1 MPTKIKPYEQ
11 FGPFLLFKK
20 LESDALGELW
30 RAARLDAT
38 GMGPLLALRRLA
50 GGNRAAF
57 VSGVSSA
64 STFLPALAGTTV
76 VKDQHVGI
84 VAGVPYLSWEYAGGR
99 SLRHI
104 VDRARGAG
112 GVPAN
117 PLPTDQAVAIAERV
131 ASSLEATFGLK
142 QGTTRLTH
150 GALVPQFVWITD
162 DGDVRVGGQGLV
174 RALSVSLDLPEFAK
188 EFGVWLAPEIQQSGT
203 PTPGSEVFAL
213 GALLWLMLTGE
224 DPPDAAGSSDFL
236 ERGRLMAGGA
246 PLPNDLRVV
255 LQRSLNKD
263 PVARYPSAA
272 EMRGALSALVHGG
285 PYSATTF
292 NLAFYLSH
300 LLKKEI
306 EGEAIEH
313 EREMKVPISLYQEGG
328 APATSGPIP
337 VAAATRHAP
346 AAARA
351 AERSKLP
358 LIAALVVVVLLGA
371 GGWLA
376 WGRRTKTQAPPA
388 AAAATKTASPLEQL
402 GADPIVAANRST
414 ATTPASPSEEEK
426 RKAFEEAVRRGLREE
441 MLKLQA
447 EENRRVQT
455 AAARTEAPS
464 TSPARAAP
472 QPEEVDAPSAASLD
486 QARREQQQPPLTA
499 TVPAQT
505 TTTVPSSAGATV
517 PLPGAA
523 TTTTAASSPQPLPSE
538 PPAPARVVQ
547 EGDLI
552 DILNVDQAPRRVS
565 EVAPVYPPM
574 ALRIKASATI
584 ILSALVSESGS
595 VTEVKV
601 LRGDARGLGLN
612 EAAIRAIRQA
622 RFTPAIKDG
631 NASARGVPVP
641 VSFNAK

>member
-38 GMGPLLALRRLA
+38 GLGPLLALRRLA

-64 STFLPALAGTTV
+64 SLLLPSLAGTTV

-131 ASSLEATFGLK
+131 ASSLEATSGLK
-142 QGTTRLTH
+142 QGAARLTH

-162 DGDVRVGGQGLV
+162 DGDVRVAGQGLV

-203 PTPGSEVFAL
+203 PTRESEVFAL
-213 GALLWLMLTGE
+213 GALLWVMLTGE
-224 DPPDAAGSSDFL
+224 EPPDTAGSSDFL

-246 PLPNDLRVV
+246 PLPTDLRAV

-263 PVARYPSAA
+263 PAARYPGAA

-292 NLAFYLSH
+292 NLAFYLSY
-300 LLKKEI
+300 LLRKEI

-313 EREMKVPISLYQEGG
+313 EREMKVPLSLYQEGG
-328 APATSGPIP
+328 APASSGPIP

-346 AAARA
+346 VAAPA

-358 LIAALVVVVLLGA
+358 LIAALVFVALLGA

-376 WGRRTKTQAPPA
+376 WGRRTRTPAPEA
-388 AAAATKTASPLEQL
+388 APTAASATKTASPLAQL
-402 GADPIVAANRST
+402 AADPIVAAAASAATST
-414 ATTPASPSEEEK
+414 ATTTAGSPSEEEK
-426 RKAFEEAVRRGLREE
+426 KKAFEEAVRRGLREE

-447 EENRRVQT
+447 EENRRVET
-455 AAARTEAPS
+455 AGARSEAPS
-464 TSPARAAP
+464 TSPSRAAP
-472 QPEEVDAPSAASLD
+472 QPEEVGAPSAASLD

-499 TVPAQT
+499 SVPAQT
-505 TTTVPSSAGATV
+505 ATTVPPPAT
-517 PLPGAA
+517 ATA
-523 TTTTAASSPQPLPSE
+523 TTATASGQPPPSE
-538 PPAPARVVQ
+538 PPSPARVQ
-547 EGDLI
+547 EGDLV
-552 DILNVDQAPRRVS
+552 DILSVDQAPRRVS
-565 EVAPVYPPM
+565 EVSPVYPPM

-595 VTEVKV
+595 VTEVKI

-612 EAAIRAIRQA
+612 EAAIRAVRQT

-631 NASARGVPVP
+631 KRVRTWVPVP
-641 VSFNAK
+641 VSFSAK